1 MDFKHFTAG
10 KDDDGRRLDKIIRRF
25 LDENA
30 LSSIYKSLRKG
41 LVKVNGKKRSAEFK
55 VSENDDIE
63 IAEFLIQ
70 KSREQ
75 NQQNQQNQKG
85 ETNPEK
91 AKKQKLDEKI
101 VVFRNESILFLNK
114 PYDIPVQPATNF
126 SGKSLGELVE
136 DDYEI
141 SGRKNASISFRT
153 GPLHRLDR
161 KTTGL
166 IAFSQSLEG
175 ARIFSRLMQV
185 HKIKKTYLGIVD
197 GKIEGAQT
205 WNDKIKKD
213 SESESRKNDFHTVN
227 VLDNGSDDGK
237 ISITTAIPLFYG
249 KIGERNVTLVQFIIE
264 TGRTHQIRAQSKK
277 HGHPLAG
284 DSAYGSQK
292 ISGFGRDFFLHAFRI
307 EFSESDKSE
316 LEKIAL
322 PTLIQADIDEN
333 FKKILKKIGLN
344 DDINDNN
351 FVKTLI
357 K

>member
-126 SGKSLGELVE
+126 RGNLSRTTMKSQEGKTHRFR
-136 DDYEI
+136 
-141 SGRKNASISFRT
+141 SGRDRCT
-153 GPLHRLDR
+153 GS
-161 KTTGL
+161 TGKR
-166 IAFSQSLEG
+166 Q
-175 ARIFSRLMQV
+175 
-185 HKIKKTYLGIVD
+185 D
-197 GKIEGAQT
+197 
-205 WNDKIKKD
+205 
-213 SESESRKNDFHTVN
+213 
-227 VLDNGSDDGK
+227 
-237 ISITTAIPLFYG
+237 
-249 KIGERNVTLVQFIIE
+249 
-264 TGRTHQIRAQSKK
+264 
-277 HGHPLAG
+277 
-284 DSAYGSQK
+284 
-292 ISGFGRDFFLHAFRI
+292 
-307 EFSESDKSE
+307 
-316 LEKIAL
+316 
-322 PTLIQADIDEN
+322 
-333 FKKILKKIGLN
+333 
-344 DDINDNN
+344 
-351 FVKTLI
+351 
-357 K
+357 